1 MEFCE
6 GFRGF
11 KSAPLRQPVLRFALH
26 FGEAR
31 NFARN
36 AAFFLPAAPERATSR
51 RTRPIRRAFSP
62 CEIITVRLNSLEAF
76 WAAFAQASPLQGTA
90 QNFRYSTRWVIFF
103 SGRRSRRAC
112 FAKAMRSMD
121 GSILGNPTSHILDP
135 MLSIN
140 SGYLWAVIKYFHES
154 CVSSNNA
161 GLHCRVFC

>member
-1 MEFCE
+1 VRVQIPLSPPTSMYILPTFWRRQKLRAEC
-6 GFRGF
+6 GVL
-11 KSAPLRQPVLRFALH
+11 SARS
-26 FGEAR
+26 
-31 NFARN
+31 
-36 AAFFLPAAPERATSR
+36 APERAGSR
-51 RTRPIRRAFSP
+51 RNRPIRRAFSP
-62 CEIITVRLNSLEAF
+62 CEVITVRLNSLEAF
-76 WAAFAQASPLQGTA
+76 GAAFAQASPLQGTA

-154 CVSSNNA
+154 CVSSNNP
-161 GLHCRVFC
+161 GLHCRIFC